1 MPTNHTKD
9 ITNVIVVGKSGA
21 GKQPRIDVLVE
32 EFNLEQLSTGDIF
45 RSYLSK
51 FNKYSIEGSLDIFW
65 DETTQRFLQD
75 DAIAEKLGMQDA
87 DIILGMKAKYF
98 VDKGLF
104 VPDYITNALFE
115 SAFAKKNYRS
125 QILDGY
131 PRTAEQAHFLL
142 DLIEQHGSTLDF
154 ILLVDNTDE
163 RIIERTVKRRICPK
177 CGRVYHL
184 DYKPPINGRCVCGT
198 LVIQRSD
205 DTKEKIISR
214 LNEFKEKTLPALQL
228 LKDQGIPVV
237 EVPGHLEEFTPENV
251 RRSVMDAVT
260 PLFA

>member
-1 MPTNHTKD
+1 MSTNYSKD
-9 ITNVIVVGKSGA
+9 ITNIMVVGKSGA

-32 EFNLEQLSTGDIF
+32 EFDLEQLSTGDIF
-45 RSYLSK
+45 RSYLAK
-51 FNKYSIEGSLDIFW
+51 FNKYSFKGSLDIFW
-65 DETTQRFLQD
+65 DEGAQRFIKD
-75 DAIAEKLGMQDA
+75 DAIAEKLGTQDK
-87 DIILGMKAKYF
+87 DILLGMKAKYF
-98 VDKGLF
+98 VNKGLF

-115 SAFAKKNYRS
+115 SAFAKKNYRG

-131 PRTAEQAHFLL
+131 PRTVEQAQFLL
-142 DLIEQHGSTLDF
+142 DLIEQHDSTLDF

-184 DYKPPINGRCVCGT
+184 DYKPPINGRCICGT
-198 LVIQRSD
+198 PVIQRSD

-214 LNEFKEKTLPALQL
+214 LNEFKEKTLPALQI
-228 LKDQGIPVV
+228 LKEQGIPVV
-237 EVPGHLEEFTPENV
+237 TVSGHLEEFTPENV
-251 RRSVMDAVT
+251 RRSVMDAVA